1 MSLIVQKLSELGA
14 TSLVPFESEFITS
27 KDSKNK
33 QGKLQE
39 IANQSIKQCRRSIPL
54 KVQKTLSFDEMIN
67 SLKPFDKII
76 FANEKETS
84 KSLNDTLKELK
95 ETDNVAIIIG
105 SEGGFSDKEIS
116 AISKLTNAISIS
128 LGSRILRAETA
139 SIFLTGLVLYE
150 LKEYI

>member
-1 MSLIVQKLSELGA
+1 MG
-14 TSLVPFESEFITS
+14 FGF
-27 KDSKNK
+27 
-33 QGKLQE
+33 
-39 IANQSIKQCRRSIPL
+39 
-54 KVQKTLSFDEMIN
+54 
-67 SLKPFDKII
+67 
-76 FANEKETS
+76 
-84 KSLNDTLKELK
+84 TLKELK